1 MTTET
6 MTTMRP
12 YVCQTAQPD
21 QQFST
26 GFLDTQ
32 VMAEFIDALSSA
44 SLPSLNPES
53 QGLTGVPTPPL
64 DLPWNTQLFH
74 RTEQSLLG
82 VASESTGAGWSVQR
96 ALWNKGQDT
105 NYHDGEDQLLP
116 IDFMI

>member
-12 YVCQTAQPD
+12 YVCQIAQPD

-32 VMAEFIDALSSA
+32 VMAEFTGAPSSA
-44 SLPSLNPES
+44 SMS

-74 RTEQSLLG
+74 RREHG
-82 VASESTGAGWSVQR
+82 VLAR
-96 ALWNKGQDT
+96 
-105 NYHDGEDQLLP
+105 
-116 IDFMI
+116 